1 MRIKVE
7 YPLNSHS
14 FASFFFP
21 SHGSIDLRTSSNIS
35 LSFKFLTFQIF
46 DKKKEKKQVG
56 ISCIMAKNGPPFSVH
71 AWPLSCVQHCIK
83 RKPRPVVGASLLLLT
98 ALLTGVLI
106 KVPPPGKL
114 NVAVEGPGERRAKK
128 ILGKAKIVR
137 TLIDIGARAK
147 FRSRLRPLPSPPP
160 HRPG

>member
-1 MRIKVE
+1 MVKYFRGGE
-7 YPLNSHS
+7 YSL
-14 FASFFFP
+14 
-21 SHGSIDLRTSSNIS
+21 SIDPWALASA
-35 LSFKFLTFQIF
+35 LY
-46 DKKKEKKQVG
+46 
-56 ISCIMAKNGPPFSVH
+56 
-71 AWPLSCVQHCIK
+71 HCIK

-137 TLIDIGARAK
+137 TLIDIGAEISEEIETAADADV
-147 FRSRLRPLPSPPP
+147 FARLRWE
-160 HRPG
+160 